1 MGQIGLEARFIG
13 LLILLELKREM
24 KPDESGSDALSQP
37 SQP

>member
-1 MGQIGLEARFIG
+1 MTSVLPIM
-13 LLILLELKREM
+13 LELKPER